1 LPEFSNPFTDRAP
14 GRTLTTQELIRAIRF
29 DIAAEHEATYLYMAH
44 AEATDHPL
52 AKRVLIDLANEEREH
67 IGEFQRLLDILTGDE
82 PEWLA
87 NGVAEVDEMAAELA
101 ASGPGDDVA
110 PGEDGGGEA
119 PVPGASGDAAD
130 GTTIGSLR
138 EG

>member
-1 LPEFSNPFTDRAP
+1 M
-14 GRTLTTQELIRAIRF
+14 TTQELVRAIRF

-52 AKRVLIDLANEEREH
+52 AKRVLIDVANEEREH

-101 ASGPGDDVA
+101 ASGQGDGSA
-110 PGEDGGGEA
+110 RGADGGSEA
-119 PVPGASGDAAD
+119 PVTAPPSDAVGGA
-130 GTTIGSLR
+130 TIGSLR
-138 EG
+138 DS